1 MHERVQ
7 KILSSGPW
15 EPQRSQKWLELR
27 NNMVTASDAA
37 AVLGIS
43 RFDTMDDILYKKC
56 GFEKRYSEMSMSA
69 MKHGIY
75 YEDIAR
81 REYERITGEIVHE
94 VGLIQHSE
102 YPFIG
107 ASADGVTESGK
118 LIEIKCPKG
127 ALRNKIPEYYVPQ
140 IQLCLEVLD
149 LETCDYIEY
158 SADLNTLKIFKVS
171 RDREWFQ
178 KSLPTIETFWDTVV
192 ERRKKPLCEI
202 ALDEDED
209 QKHDDEW
216 NDEF

>member
-1 MHERVQ
+1 MNERVRE
-7 KILSSGPW
+7 ILASGPW
-15 EPQRSQKWLELR
+15 APQRSQKWLEIR

-43 RFDTMDDILYKKC
+43 RFDTVDDILYKKC
-56 GFEKRYSEMSMSA
+56 GFEKRYSEMSLSA
-69 MKHGIY
+69 MKHGVY

-81 REYERITGEIVHE
+81 REYERVTGEIVHE
-94 VGLIQHSE
+94 VGLIQHPM

-107 ASADGVTESGK
+107 ASADGITESGK

-127 ALRNKIPEYYVPQ
+127 ALRTKIPVYYIPQ

-149 LETCDYIEY
+149 LGTCDYVEY
-158 SADLNTLKIFKVS
+158 SAELNSFNMFKVD

-178 KSLPTIETFWDTVV
+178 KALPIIQNFWDNVA
-192 ERRKKPLCEI
+192 ERRKMPLCEI
-202 ALDEDED
+202 ILDKDEN
-209 QKHDDEW
+209 QEHDDEW

>member
-1 MHERVQ
+1 MHTRVRD
-7 KILSSGPW
+7 ILTSGPW
-15 EPQRSQKWLELR
+15 APQRSKEWLELR

-43 RFDTMDDILYKKC
+43 RFDSVDDILYKKC
-56 GFEKRYSEMSMSA
+56 GFEKRYSDMSMSA

-81 REYERITGEIVHE
+81 REYECVTGEIVHE
-94 VGLIQHSE
+94 VGLIQHPV

-107 ASADGVTESGK
+107 ASADGITESGK

-127 ALRNKIPEYYVPQ
+127 ALRQKIPDYYIPQ

-158 SADLNTLKIFKVS
+158 SADLNTLRISKVD
-171 RDREWFQ
+171 RDREWFR
-178 KSLPTIETFWDTVV
+178 KSLPVIENFWRDVID
-192 ERRKKPLCEI
+192 RRSKPLCEI
-202 ALDEDED
+202 VLYKEEDDE
-209 QKHDDEW
+209 HDDE
-216 NDEF
+216 